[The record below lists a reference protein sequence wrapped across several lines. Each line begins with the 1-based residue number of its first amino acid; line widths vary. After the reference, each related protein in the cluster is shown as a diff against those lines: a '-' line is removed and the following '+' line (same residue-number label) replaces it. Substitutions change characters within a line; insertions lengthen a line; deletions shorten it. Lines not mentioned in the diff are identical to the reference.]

1 MREISEHDKR
11 EKKEDKVR
19 RVEKI
24 RAHRGKLP
32 PRERSFVVWQFSFNE
47 NDDEDYKA
55 AAKRRGS

>member
-1 MREISEHDKR
+1 VAH
-11 EKKEDKVR
+11 ED
-19 RVEKI
+19 E
-24 RAHRGKLP
+24 LL